1 MTFLSV
7 EMNNKVNVFLKMKN
21 NIMQILNVTQIFKE
35 DPMKSYI
42 KVFVFL
48 FLGLCLAIFIY
59 PFLHELGHVIAS
71 LLLGLQCREF
81 HLLPMPYVL
90 CDMSQ
95 AREIDYYIVGSSGI
109 IFPIISSQLLRPF
122 YNKNIFIDFTVFI
135 IEGISALACAIS
147 LISIFLLQ
155 FGYELKEDD
164 ITSVLI
170 KANSSLLFTGI
181 ISALLSIGLVIIV
194 ILMLRQKTIHSLIA
208 SLEI

>member
-1 MTFLSV
+1 
-7 EMNNKVNVFLKMKN
+7 
-21 NIMQILNVTQIFKE
+21 MQILNVTQIFKE

-71 LLLGLQCREF
+71 VLLGLQCREF

-95 AREIDYYIVGSSGI
+95 AREIDYYIVGSAGI
-109 IFPIISSQLLRPF
+109 LFPIIISQLLRPF

-170 KANSSLLFTGI
+170 KTNSSLLFTGI

-194 ILMLRQKTIHSLIA
+194 FAMFRQKTIHSLIA